1 MGPLVPFFRSAQY
14 NLTRYVKLI
23 RDVQHDLAESL
34 VNFIAEIIN
43 KQEIAQDP
51 YKHFSCLLRI
61 WAEMP
66 EFVAQGTVL
75 CVGIEPSCCD
85 NKSGDAICRDKPE
98 RGSKITR
105 ITEPSP
111 VINGG
116 LYVEQ
121 SFVTAR
127 RWNATWIEEGYIVES
142 GSLYY
147 DCETIY
153 FAVKVSW
160 DKQ

>member
-1 MGPLVPFFRSAQY
+1 MRIEASGIQFSKSAVRVRCGFSGV
-14 NLTRYVKLI
+14 LLI
-23 RDVQHDLAESL
+23 RLTE
-34 VNFIAEIIN
+34 NGW
-43 KQEIAQDP
+43 
-51 YKHFSCLLRI
+51 Y
-61 WAEMP
+61 
-66 EFVAQGTVL
+66 
-75 CVGIEPSCCD
+75 
-85 NKSGDAICRDKPE
+85 NKSGK
-98 RGSKITR
+98 KY
-105 ITEPSP
+105 
-111 VINGG
+111 GG

-147 DCETIY
+147 DCETRY